1 MEAVIPYY
9 TYAGAL
15 WYVCDIMFGN
25 YDRRAY
31 SAGSASQA
39 NYLLFLFVVSSF
51 TMLIHLMNMLIAIM
65 GDSFARRTEVAQE
78 IMTQNHLKFVIDNY
92 HLIKLAFKDIRE
104 VKYIVTA
111 FYSQQVADA
120 DEDKI
125 MNEDVNQLKD
135 GVQKLTRIVM
145 SQKGKIYE

>member
-9 TYAGAL
+9 TYAGAV

-31 SAGSASQA
+31 SAGVASQA

-78 IMTQNHLKFVIDNY
+78 IMT
-92 HLIKLAFKDIRE
+92 
-104 VKYIVTA
+104 
-111 FYSQQVADA
+111 
-120 DEDKI
+120 
-125 MNEDVNQLKD
+125 
-135 GVQKLTRIVM
+135 
-145 SQKGKIYE
+145 